1 MSKAFSDEELRL
13 ALIGY
18 YDAVAE
24 ASEPAPGQ
32 HFSYSPGHIARMEKL
47 IRRSE
52 NRQRRIL
59 TLQRVAAVLLAFL
72 ITAATW
78 LAVDVHARESFFTWV
93 RTVYEDHIVYRFH
106 GSSTTTD
113 SLPNYELGW
122 VPEGSKLVEE
132 DRQST
137 FTSRIY
143 ENDSTG
149 KGTVFDYSFMG
160 GVLYISHYSKV
171 ESIDLGS
178 FKGEYYAPSYE
189 GDSCEIMWIDD
200 TKGIIF
206 QINSTESKEDVIKMA
221 KSVYCSE

>member
-24 ASEPAPGQ
+24 ASAPVPGQ

-59 TLQRVAAVLLAFL
+59 TLQRVAVILLAFL

-78 LAVDVHARESFFTWV
+78 LAVDVHARETLFTWV

-106 GSSTTTD
+106 GSTTTPAG
-113 SLPNYELGW
+113 LPNYELGW
-122 VPEGSKLVEE
+122 VPEGFELVEE
-132 DRQST
+132 D
-137 FTSRIY
+137 
-143 ENDSTG
+143 
-149 KGTVFDYSFMG
+149 KGNTVSSQVFMDKDDDMIVFDYS
-160 GVLYISHYSKV
+160 LYNDITDISEYNHSKPIV
-171 ESIDLGS
+171 IGS
-178 FKGEYYAPSYE
+178 FTGEFFEAGST
-189 GDSCEIMWIDD
+189 GDSSELMWIDSEN
-200 TKGIIF
+200 GIVF
-206 QINSTESKEDVIKMA
+206 YINSTLPESEIIKMA
-221 KSVYCSE
+221 ISVVALE